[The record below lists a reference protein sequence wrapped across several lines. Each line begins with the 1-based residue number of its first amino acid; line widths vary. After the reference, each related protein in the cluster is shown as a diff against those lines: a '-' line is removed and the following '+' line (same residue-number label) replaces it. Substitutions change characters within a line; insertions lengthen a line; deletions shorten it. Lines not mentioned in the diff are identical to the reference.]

1 MAVPK
6 EKLLVSAEEYLEME
20 RAATERH
27 EFIDGYVYQM
37 AGESLEHSRI
47 NVNLLTLLNTQLRG
61 KRCEA
66 LSPNMKV
73 RSGPFIKEQRTRK
86 GLFSYPDVSVVC
98 GEPKFHDEYQDV
110 LINPT
115 VIIEVLSESTEVFD
129 RDEKFRRY
137 QTNLESLQDYVLV
150 SQVLPLLQIYSRQPD
165 GWLYKHAAG
174 LDDVLYLPSINCRLP
189 LADVY
194 DRVTFPPEE
203 LEEVEPEEVES
214 EDASFPENTL

>member
-1 MAVPK
+1 
-6 EKLLVSAEEYLEME
+6 LLVSAEEYLAME

-27 EFIDGYVYQM
+27 EFIDGYVCQM
-37 AGESLEHSRI
+37 ASESLEHSTI
-47 NVNLLTLLNTQLRG
+47 NANLVAALVAALKG
-61 KRCEA
+61 KPCRA

-98 GEPKFHDEYQDV
+98 GEPQFHDQYQDV

-150 SQVLPLLQIYSRQPD
+150 SQALPLIQIYSRQPD

-174 LDDVLYLPSINCRLP
+174 LDAVLYLPSIDCRLP

-203 LEEVEPEEVES
+203 LEEVEPEEAES
-214 EDASFPENTL
+214 EDTLFPENTN

>member
-6 EKLLVSAEEYLEME
+6 EKLLVSAEEYLAME

-37 AGESLEHSRI
+37 AGESLEHSTI
-47 NVNLLTLLNTQLRG
+47 NANLVAALVAALKG
-61 KRCEA
+61 KPCRA

-73 RSGPFIKEQRTRK
+73 RSGPLIKEQRTRK

-98 GEPKFHDEYQDV
+98 REPQFHDQYQDV

-115 VIIEVLSESTEVFD
+115 VIIEVLPESTEVFD

-137 QTNLESLQDYVLV
+137 QTNLDSLQDYVLV
-150 SQVLPLLQIYSRQPD
+150 SQALPLIQIYSRQTD

-174 LDDVLYLPSINCRLP
+174 LDDVLYLPSLDCRLP

-203 LEEVEPEEVES
+203 PEEVES
-214 EDASFPENTL
+214 ADASFPENTL

>member
-6 EKLLVSAEEYLEME
+6 EKLLISAEEYLALE

-47 NVNLLTLLNTQLRG
+47 NVNLLALLNTQLRG

-73 RSGPFIKEQRTRK
+73 LSGPFIKQQRTRK
-86 GLFSYPDVSVVC
+86 GMFSYPDVSVVC
-98 GEPKFHDEYQDV
+98 GEPQFHDQYQDV
-110 LINPT
+110 LTNPT

-137 QTNLESLQDYVLV
+137 QTNLETLQDYVLV
-150 SQVLPLLQIYSRQPD
+150 SQVLPLIQIYSRQPD

-174 LDDVLYLPSINCRLP
+174 LDSSIYLPSIDCWLP

-194 DRVTFPPEE
+194 DRVTFPPDEPDD
-203 LEEVEPEEVES
+203 LEEADSANE
-214 EDASFPENTL
+214 AFPENTL

>member
-6 EKLLVSAEEYLEME
+6 EKLLVSAEEYLAME

-37 AGESLEHSRI
+37 AGESLEHSTI
-47 NVNLLTLLNTQLRG
+47 NANLVAALVAALKG
-61 KRCEA
+61 KPCRA

-73 RSGPFIKEQRTRK
+73 RSGPLIKEQRTRK

-98 GEPKFHDEYQDV
+98 REPQFHDQYQDV

-115 VIIEVLSESTEVFD
+115 VIIEVLPESTEVFD

-137 QTNLESLQDYVLV
+137 QTNLDSLQDYVLV
-150 SQVLPLLQIYSRQPD
+150 SQALPLIQIYSRQPD

-174 LDDVLYLPSINCRLP
+174 LDDVLYLPSLDCRLP

-203 LEEVEPEEVES
+203 PEEVES
-214 EDASFPENTL
+214 ADASFPENTL